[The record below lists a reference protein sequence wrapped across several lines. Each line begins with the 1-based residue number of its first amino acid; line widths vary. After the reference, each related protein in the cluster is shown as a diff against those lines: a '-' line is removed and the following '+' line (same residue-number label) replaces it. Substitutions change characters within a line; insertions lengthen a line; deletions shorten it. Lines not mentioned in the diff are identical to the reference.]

1 MTPGLPTTLPPLP
14 SRQRSDGRRVC
25 GHGYGLGP
33 LRFEPGPFEESDVQ
47 TTWSRI
53 QTKRLIALQ
62 AHQDE
67 LSQRFQDQA
76 QRDRAFQKLEAS
88 LARKRKEELL
98 EMRRVH
104 GRPGLCRL
112 ETALVETLV
121 QAGFVQVTTPTLL
134 SRGLLARM
142 GVSEDHDLFEQVFW
156 LDRDRCLRPMLA
168 PHLYY
173 VVKDLLRLWEKPL
186 GIFEIGSCFR
196 KESQGARHSTEFTM
210 LNLCEF
216 GLPAED
222 RSFRVQELTDLV
234 TRAAGIGH
242 YGLEEEESTVYG
254 KTVDVMSED
263 GLELGSAAVGPHPLD
278 HAWRITDTWVGI
290 GFGLERLL
298 MAARR
303 SSSIGRLGRSLAY
316 LDGITLNL

>member
-1 MTPGLPTTLPPLP
+1 M
-14 SRQRSDGRRVC
+14 
-25 GHGYGLGP
+25 
-33 LRFEPGPFEESDVQ
+33 E
-47 TTWSRI
+47 TTWSTI

-62 AHQDE
+62 ADQDE
-67 LSQRFQDQA
+67 LSERFEDQTH
-76 QRDRAFQKLEAS
+76 RDRAFQKLEMALS
-88 LARKRKEELL
+88 RKRKEELL

-112 ETALVETLV
+112 ETALVESLV
-121 QAGFVQVTTPTLL
+121 RAGFVQVTTPTLL

-142 GVSEDHDLFEQVFW
+142 GISEDHDLFKQVFW

-173 VVKDLLRLWEKPL
+173 VIKALLRLWEKPL
-186 GIFEIGSCFR
+186 GIFEIGSWFR
-196 KESQGARHSTEFTM
+196 RESQGARHSTEFTM

-216 GLPAED
+216 GLPEED
-222 RSFRVQELTDLV
+222 RSRRVRELADLV
-234 TRAAGIGH
+234 TRAAGIDH
-242 YGLEEEESTVYG
+242 YQLEEEESTVYG
-254 KTVDVMSED
+254 ETVDVVSAE

-298 MAARR
+298 MAGRK